1 MAAAGAPAAG
11 KRVLNTGW
19 LAARSTEVA
28 LTGVELTTTHPPAT
42 ASAPWMHAAVPGTYV
57 LPLADFSSA
66 IVSSSTYLPAADWV
80 RGEYLSAVWV

>member
-11 KRVLNTGW
+11 KQVLDTGW

-57 LPLADFSSA
+57 FPLADFSSA
-66 IVSSSTYLPAADWV
+66 IVSSTSSS
-80 RGEYLSAVWV
+80 G